1 MTPENECT
9 WYSPKARNALLKNA
23 AAQESGLRFGNKI
36 KRFLSEDDSVLCD
49 GKLWLCQ
56 RQPVT
61 VQGTSAVTGCFPVSM
76 NYNMNSGGSQA
87 RTALP
92 RDTADFSGLTIPLP
106 LYILKPMY
114 LLYSAADTKS
124 KTAGR

>member
-1 MTPENECT
+1 M
-9 WYSPKARNALLKNA
+9 
-23 AAQESGLRFGNKI
+23 RFGNKI

-87 RTALP
+87 RTAPVLLHSG
-92 RDTADFSGLTIPLP
+92 FSNVTGNQ
-106 LYILKPMY
+106 ILV
-114 LLYSAADTKS
+114 
-124 KTAGR
+124 